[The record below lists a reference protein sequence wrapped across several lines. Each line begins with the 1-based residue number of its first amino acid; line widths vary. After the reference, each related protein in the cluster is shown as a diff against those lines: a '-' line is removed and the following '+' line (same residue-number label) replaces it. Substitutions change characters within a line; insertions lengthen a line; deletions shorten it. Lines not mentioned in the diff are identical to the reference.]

1 MVLDKNSKTCITA
14 GFSEK
19 AQKNLIL
26 SHAEII
32 ENFEMQEKSDT
43 PHFAWIDYKT
53 QKAIAPKGFLIW
65 SLWEGCGVAYR
76 CKDGAIVLCEGRQ
89 GDFGYFA

>member
-1 MVLDKNSKTCITA
+1 MVLDKNSKTYIVA

-32 ENFEMQEKSDT
+32 KNFEMQEKADT

-53 QKAIAPKGFLIW
+53 Q
-65 SLWEGCGVAYR
+65 
-76 CKDGAIVLCEGRQ
+76 
-89 GDFGYFA
+89 